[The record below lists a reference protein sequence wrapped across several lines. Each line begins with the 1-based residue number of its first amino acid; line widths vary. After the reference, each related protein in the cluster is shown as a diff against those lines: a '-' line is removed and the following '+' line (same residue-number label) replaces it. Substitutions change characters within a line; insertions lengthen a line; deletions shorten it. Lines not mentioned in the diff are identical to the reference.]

1 MLAKSANGKTTAQK
15 QIVRIGL
22 SNKNMSEVLDG
33 LTLGDRVIV
42 NGYQEL
48 VEGQVLQIKEAVTNG
63 KI

>member
-1 MLAKSANGKTTAQK
+1 
-15 QIVRIGL
+15 
-22 SNKNMSEVLDG
+22 MSEVLNG